1 MYECR
6 MGYWMS
12 ISRAKRKEAQ
22 MSNSAM
28 REALKNLVDRTS
40 EYIKECN
47 PSIAG
52 GCEIRRAL
60 ENAKDALAAPPRN
73 CEVGTAEEQQIR
85 FNSFC
90 AKHLERVIGL
100 DRMVCRPDCPLKDG
114 NSSCELAWAQMPYEA
129 KPEKKG
135 E

>member
-1 MYECR
+1 
-6 MGYWMS
+6 
-12 ISRAKRKEAQ
+12 

-73 CEVGTAEEQQIR
+73 CEVGTAEEQSER
-85 FNSFC
+85 FRAFC
-90 AKHLERVIGL
+90 HSHMYGFNDPRGYRCKE
-100 DRMVCRPDCPLKDG
+100 DCPVKMEIVRSDKL
-114 NSSCELAWAQMPYEA
+114 CIYCQLVWAQMPYTEGGA
-129 KPEKKG
+129 S
-135 E
+135 